1 MKLKKLCAALAVA
14 GLAHSAHAIS
24 VTSSTDANALAAYL
38 AGAGVTISNATLT
51 YNTASPAG
59 IFSGGGSSVG
69 FGSGVALTTGSTD
82 CIAGPNSQSG
92 CTGAGSTTSLKFD
105 FTSSTGSIFFN
116 YVFGS
121 EEYNQYVG
129 SQYNDQF
136 ELLLNGV
143 NIALL
148 PGGAGVVSINNVNC
162 GINSGYYVN
171 NNSGEANTPP
181 GCTNAGLDI
190 QLDGLTKVLTASAA
204 VLAGEIN
211 TFEFLIYDVGDSNL
225 DSVVFIQQGTFS
237 GTPTDIPEPG
247 TLALAGLGLAAL
259 ATRRRRS

>member
-1 MKLKKLCAALAVA
+1 
-14 GLAHSAHAIS
+14 
-24 VTSSTDANALAAYL
+24 
-38 AGAGVTISNATLT
+38 
-51 YNTASPAG
+51 NTASPSG
-59 IFSGGGSSVG
+59 IFTGGSSSVG
-69 FGSGVALTTGSTD
+69 FANGVVLTTGTTG
-82 CIAGPNSQSG
+82 CIEGPNSQGG
-92 CTGAGSTTSLKFD
+92 CTGAGTTTSLKFD

-129 SQYNDQF
+129 SQFNDQF

-162 GINSGYYVN
+162 STNSAHYVN
-171 NNSGEANTPP
+171 NNSGEPNTPP
-181 GCTNAGLDI
+181 GCNNAGLGI
-190 QLDGLTKVLTASAA
+190 QLDGLTKALTASAS
-204 VLAGEIN
+204 VLAGQTN
-211 TFEFLIYDVGDSNL
+211 TFEFLIYDVGDSQL
-225 DSVVFIQQGTFS
+225 DSAVFIQQGTFS